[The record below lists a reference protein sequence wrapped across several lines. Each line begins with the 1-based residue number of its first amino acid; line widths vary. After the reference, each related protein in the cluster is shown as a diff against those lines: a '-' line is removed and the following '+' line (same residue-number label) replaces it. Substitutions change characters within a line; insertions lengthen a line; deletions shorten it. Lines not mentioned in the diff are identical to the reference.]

1 MCEACESGEFAEQVG
16 IGPAL
21 ARRARRI
28 EASLP
33 GEPVPEQAWRI
44 FLGQDGGAIP
54 WAETQRIMTSLEE
67 ATKSLCARL
76 RCDPIAVEV

>member
-1 MCEACESGEFAEQVG
+1 MCDACEFAGQVG

-21 ARRARRI
+21 ARRAQSI

-44 FLGQDGGAIP
+44 LLGREGGAVAWP
-54 WAETQRIMTSLEE
+54 HTQRMMACLEE

-76 RCDPIAVEV
+76 RCDIVEAA

>member
-21 ARRARRI
+21 AARARRI
-28 EASLP
+28 EAGLP
-33 GEPVPEQAWRI
+33 GEPVPDQAWRI
-44 FLGQDGGAIP
+44 LLGQEGGAIP
-54 WAETQRIMTSLEE
+54 WPQTQRMMTCLEE

-76 RCDPIAVEV
+76 RCDLVAA

>member
-1 MCEACESGEFAEQVG
+1 MCDACESGEFAQQAG

-21 ARRARRI
+21 AVRARRI
-28 EASLP
+28 EAGMS

-44 FLGQDGGAIP
+44 LLGQEGGAIAWP
-54 WAETQRIMTSLEE
+54 HTQRMMMCLEE

-76 RCDPIAVEV
+76 RCDIVAP